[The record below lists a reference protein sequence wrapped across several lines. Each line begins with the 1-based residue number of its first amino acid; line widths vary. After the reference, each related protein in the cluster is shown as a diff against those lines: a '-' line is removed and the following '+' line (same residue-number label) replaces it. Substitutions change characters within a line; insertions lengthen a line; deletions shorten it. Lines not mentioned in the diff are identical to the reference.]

1 MIYRKVFATIT
12 AGMNDAN
19 DINTEKVQTRLF
31 EKNDVVIHP
40 CNIYFLKL
48 VNGTN

>member
-1 MIYRKVFATIT
+1 MFLTKCGFYCHTVYRKVIATLT

-19 DINTEKVQTRLF
+19 DINTERVQTRLF

-40 CNIYFLKL
+40 CM
-48 VNGTN
+48 